1 MYATK
6 FLIHTTKEVP
16 SDAELDSHKLM
27 VRSGMI
33 KKLGSGLYSYLPFGL
48 KVLKKIENI
57 IRSEMNNSGSIE
69 LLMPSIQPSK
79 LWEDSGRWD
88 VFGPQML
95 KIKDRHENNFC
106 YGPTHEEV
114 IVDISKEVLKSYKS
128 LPINL
133 YQIQTKFRDEIRPRY
148 GVMRAREFIMK
159 DAYSFHESLESLEN
173 EYQNMHDTY
182 SKIFNRI
189 GLTFKVVEAD
199 SGAIGGSK
207 SHEFHVLAESGEDF
221 LVYSDD
227 NDVAMNLE
235 MAPTSEIKY
244 ESSDRP
250 KKLELVK
257 TEKIKTVEKLSNF
270 LSVNKKEI
278 VKTIIYINEKDE
290 VFAAVIRGD
299 LDVNETKLRIISKSN
314 HLGLLDN
321 QETLDKL
328 QIIRGFVGPINL
340 NSNVKIYIDLSIK
353 NLKNFIVGANK
364 IDYHF
369 LNANISDIDPE
380 NYQFCDIRNIQE
392 GENLPGYL
400 SPVKVRK
407 GIEVGHIFQLGDKYS
422 KALNAAFQN
431 KDGKNQN
438 PIMGCYGIGVSRIMA
453 ASIEQNND
461 ANGII
466 WPKSIA
472 PFDCVITPIGFHVN
486 DEVSSICTNLYLNL
500 KSQGIDVILD
510 DRNKRIGFMLSDWD
524 LIGIPIRILI
534 SPKTIANN
542 ECEIKVRSESES
554 KIINLD
560 KLDDF
565 LNE

>member
-16 SDAELDSHKLM
+16 SDAELVSHKLM

-48 KVLKKIENI
+48 KVLKKIEDI

-69 LLMPSIQPSK
+69 LLMPSVQPSK

-95 KIKDRHENNFC
+95 KIKDRHDNNYC

-244 ESSDRP
+244 ESSDSP

-369 LNANISDIDPE
+369 LNANISDIDTE

>member
-1 MYATK
+1 
-6 FLIHTTKEVP
+6 
-16 SDAELDSHKLM
+16 
-27 VRSGMI
+27 
-33 KKLGSGLYSYLPFGL
+33 
-48 KVLKKIENI
+48 
-57 IRSEMNNSGSIE
+57 
-69 LLMPSIQPSK
+69 
-79 LWEDSGRWD
+79 
-88 VFGPQML
+88 
-95 KIKDRHENNFC
+95 
-106 YGPTHEEV
+106 
-114 IVDISKEVLKSYKS
+114 
-128 LPINL
+128 
-133 YQIQTKFRDEIRPRY
+133 
-148 GVMRAREFIMK
+148 MRAREFIMK

-244 ESSDRP
+244 ESSDSP
-250 KKLELVK
+250 KTLELVK

-364 IDYHF
+364 MDHHF

-486 DEVSSICTNLYLNL
+486 DEVSSTCTNLYLNL
-500 KSQGIDVILD
+500 KNQGMDVILD

-542 ECEIKVRSESES
+542 ECEIKLRSESES

-560 KLDDF
+560 KLNDF

>member
-16 SDAELDSHKLM
+16 SDAELVSHKLM

-48 KVLKKIENI
+48 KVLKKIEDI

-69 LLMPSIQPSK
+69 LLMPSVQPSK

-95 KIKDRHENNFC
+95 KIKDRHDNNYC

-173 EYQNMHDTY
+173 EYQNMNDTY
-182 SKIFNRI
+182 SKIFHRI

-244 ESSDRP
+244 ESSNSP

-364 IDYHF
+364 MDHHF

-500 KSQGIDVILD
+500 KSQGMDVILD

-542 ECEIKVRSESES
+542 ECEIKLRSESES

>member
-16 SDAELDSHKLM
+16 SDAELVSHKLM

-95 KIKDRHENNFC
+95 KIKDRHDNNYC

-114 IVDISKEVLKSYKS
+114 IVDISKEVLKSYKT

-182 SKIFNRI
+182 SKIFHRI

-235 MAPTSEIKY
+235 MAPASEIKY
-244 ESSDRP
+244 ENSNSP

-438 PIMGCYGIGVSRIMA
+438 PIMGRYGIGVSRIMA

-500 KSQGIDVILD
+500 KSQGMDVILD

>member
-159 DAYSFHESLESLEN
+159 DAYSFHESSESLEN

-369 LNANISDIDPE
+369 LNANISDIDTE

-500 KSQGIDVILD
+500 KSQGMDVILD

-542 ECEIKVRSESES
+542 ECEIKLRSESES

>member
-16 SDAELDSHKLM
+16 SDAELVSHKLM

-48 KVLKKIENI
+48 KVLKKIEDI

-69 LLMPSIQPSK
+69 LLMPSVQPSK

-95 KIKDRHENNFC
+95 KIKDRHDNNYC

-235 MAPTSEIKY
+235 MAPTNEIKY
-244 ESSDRP
+244 ESSDSP

-353 NLKNFIVGANK
+353 NLNNFIVGANK

>member
-6 FLIHTTKEVP
+6 YLIHTTKEVP
-16 SDAELDSHKLM
+16 SDAELVSHKLM

-57 IRSEMNNSGSIE
+57 IRGEMNNSGSIE
-69 LLMPSIQPSK
+69 LLMPSVQPSK

-95 KIKDRHENNFC
+95 KIKDRHENNYC

-114 IVDISKEVLKSYKS
+114 IVDISKEVLKSYKN
-128 LPINL
+128 LPINF

-182 SKIFNRI
+182 SKIFNII

-244 ESSDRP
+244 EISDSP
-250 KKLELVK
+250 KKLEPIK

-270 LSVNKKEI
+270 LSVNKNKI

-321 QETLDKL
+321 QGTLDKL

-486 DEVSSICTNLYLNL
+486 DEVSSICTNIYLNL

-524 LIGIPIRILI
+524 LIGIPIRILV

-542 ECEIKVRSESES
+542 ECEIKLRSESES

-560 KLDDF
+560 KLDGF

>member
-6 FLIHTTKEVP
+6 FLIHTTKDIP
-16 SDAELDSHKLM
+16 SDAELVSHQLM

-69 LLMPSIQPSK
+69 LLMPSIQPSN

-95 KIKDRHENNFC
+95 KIKDRHGNNYC

-114 IVDISKEVLKSYKS
+114 IVDISREILKSYKN

-159 DAYSFHESLESLEN
+159 DAYSFHESLESLEK
-173 EYQNMHDTY
+173 EYHNMHDTY
-182 SKIFNRI
+182 SKIFKLI

-207 SHEFHVLAESGEDF
+207 SQEFHVLAESGEDF
-221 LVYSDD
+221 LVYSDE

-244 ESSDRP
+244 QSP
-250 KKLELVK
+250 YNQKKLELVK

-270 LSVNKKEI
+270 LSVNKNEI
-278 VKTIIYINEKDE
+278 VKTIVYINEKNDI
-290 VFAAVIRGD
+290 FAAVIRGD
-299 LDVNETKLRIISKSN
+299 FDVNETKLRTITKSN
-314 HLGLLDN
+314 RINLLDN
-321 QETLDKL
+321 QKTIDELE
-328 QIIRGFVGPINL
+328 IIRGFVGPINL
-340 NSNVKIYIDLSIK
+340 NSNIKIYIDLSIK

-364 IDYHF
+364 IDHHF
-369 LNANISDIDPE
+369 LNANVSDIDQK

-392 GENLPGYL
+392 GENLPGHL
-400 SPVKVRK
+400 SPIKVRK
-407 GIEVGHIFQLGDKYS
+407 GIEVGHIFQLGDKYT
-422 KALNAAFQN
+422 KALKAAFQN

-438 PIMGCYGIGVSRIMA
+438 PVMGCYGIGVSRIMA

-461 ANGII
+461 VNGII

-486 DEVSSICTNLYLNL
+486 AEVSSICTNLYLNL
-500 KSQGIDVILD
+500 KNQGIDVILD

-534 SPKTIANN
+534 SPKTIVNN
-542 ECEIKVRSESES
+542 ECEVKLRAESES
-554 KIINLD
+554 KIISLD

-565 LNE
+565 LYG

>member
-16 SDAELDSHKLM
+16 SDAELVSHKLM

-48 KVLKKIENI
+48 KVLKKIEDI
-57 IRSEMNNSGSIE
+57 IRNEMNNSGSIE
-69 LLMPSIQPSK
+69 LLMPSVQPSK

-95 KIKDRHENNFC
+95 KIKDRHDNNYC

-244 ESSDRP
+244 ESSDSP

-270 LSVNKKEI
+270 LSVNKKVI

-364 IDYHF
+364 IDHHF

-542 ECEIKVRSESES
+542 ECEIKLRSESES

>member
-182 SKIFNRI
+182 SKIFNII

-244 ESSDRP
+244 ESSDNP

-369 LNANISDIDPE
+369 LNANISDIDSE

-542 ECEIKVRSESES
+542 ECEIKLRSESES
-554 KIINLD
+554 KIISLD